1 MTRTPNVKFHWFF
14 WFFFKPFLN
23 RTCIYFFCKLGSAWD
38 ISSRC
43 GTGLLWVY
51 STTVFEFYSHCHR
64 DQVADAKCSV
74 DKEHW
79 KSLDYLNAQKKG
91 FLHCKMKW
99 LFHLMATYLY
109 IIVLGLIRHLFGGMH
124 VCHFTLS
131 MTRLTLR
138 FAR

>member
-1 MTRTPNVKFHWFF
+1 MENGRIHLNVKCNIIFGLSLPKKNNCPLRGELAMTRTPNVKFHWFF

-79 KSLDYLNAQKKG
+79 MKSLDYLNAQKKG

-99 LFHLMATYLY
+99 LFHLMATY
-109 IIVLGLIRHLFGGMH
+109 
-124 VCHFTLS
+124 
-131 MTRLTLR
+131 
-138 FAR
+138 